1 MALFT
6 ISEDEGER
14 AAMMST
20 KAHETYQRNQV
31 QTASPG
37 ELTLMLYNGL
47 VKFIKQAKSALEN
60 NQIEQSHAYILR
72 AQDIIT
78 EFMVSLNMEIEIS
91 KELLPLYDYMKQGLI
106 EANLRKDPI
115 KLAEMEEMAVELR
128 DTWIQV
134 IKLAKQK

>member
-1 MALFT
+1 
-6 ISEDEGER
+6 
-14 AAMMST
+14 MMSS

-47 VKFIKQAKSALEN
+47 IKFIKQAKSALEN
-60 NQIEQSHAYILR
+60 QQIEQTNSYILR

-78 EFMVSLNMEIEIS
+78 EFMVSLNMDIEIS
-91 KELLPLYDYMKQGLI
+91 KELLPLYDYMKQGLV
-106 EANLRKDPI
+106 EANLRKDVN
-115 KLAEMEEMAVELR
+115 KLAEIEAMAVELR

-134 IKLAKQK
+134 IKLTKQK

>member
-1 MALFT
+1 
-6 ISEDEGER
+6 
-14 AAMMST
+14 MSS

-47 VKFIKQAKSALEN
+47 IKFIKQAKSALEN
-60 NQIEQSHAYILR
+60 QQIEQTNSYILR

-78 EFMVSLNMEIEIS
+78 EFMVSLNMDIEIS
-91 KELLPLYDYMKQGLI
+91 KELLPLYDYMKQGLV
-106 EANLRKDPI
+106 EANLRKDVN
-115 KLAEMEEMAVELR
+115 KLAEIEAMAVELR

-134 IKLAKQK
+134 IKLTKQK